1 MRRRLAAHELAE
13 VHYSRCTGLLW
24 LQFTLLAI
32 GMGLSLSILI
42 TLRTPHSI
50 TPTVTHPGELRILH
64 WNLTSPD
71 THAWPGVLTDI
82 PECAAADILLLGI
95 TMDDGQFRRVIEP
108 LSHTHTIRRI
118 HGLAVASRLE
128 ILDLRMIDLN
138 LIPIVRARRLDSASP
153 EPWYQVIYND
163 HAEALGISRREFDL
177 PDPGYLIELNLRLP
191 QGPRSIYFIDL
202 PSNPFVSRMQIARAV
217 RARITT
223 QGVSD
228 PIAIIGDFN
237 IPGGSASLG
246 VIAPGYLHA
255 ANVADDSDRG
265 PTWPRARPL
274 LDIDHAFV
282 KKDCRVR
289 VYRTFDA
296 GLSDHWGQ
304 FLIVQPAP

>member
-1 MRRRLAAHELAE
+1 MQLIVL
-13 VHYSRCTGLLW
+13 V
-24 LQFTLLAI
+24 I

-42 TLRTPHSI
+42 TLRTPHGI
-50 TPTVTHPGELRILH
+50 TPTAADPGELRILH

-71 THAWPGVLTDI
+71 THVWPGVLTDI
-82 PECAAADILLLGI
+82 PECAAADILLLGV
-95 TMDDGQFRRVIEP
+95 TMDDGQFRRVMEP

-138 LIPIVRARRLDSASP
+138 LNAIIGAQRVDGASP
-153 EPWYQVIYND
+153 EPWYQVIYNN

-177 PDPGYLIELNLRLP
+177 PDPGYLIELTLRLP
-191 QGPRSIYFIDL
+191 QGPRSICFIDL
-202 PSNPFVSRMQIARAV
+202 PSNPFVSRMQIAKAV
-217 RARITT
+217 RARVKA
-223 QGVSD
+223 QGLSD

-246 VIAPGYLHA
+246 VIAPDYQSA
-255 ANVADDSDRG
+255 ADVADDCDRG

-304 FLIVQPAP
+304 FLIVKPVP